1 VGTTSEDNVTDM
13 KMKKTVATINAT
25 AARIISGAIIAIGVV
40 LLVTNAVMTTPFIMG
55 IALLIIGVAI
65 IVLAKRH
72 PLKFAT
78 EKL

>member
-1 VGTTSEDNVTDM
+1 M
-13 KMKKTVATINAT
+13 KMKKTIATINAT
-25 AARIISGAIIAIGVV
+25 AARIISGVIIAIGVV

-55 IALLIIGVAI
+55 IALLIISVVI

-72 PLKFAT
+72 PLKLAT

>member
-1 VGTTSEDNVTDM
+1 M

-25 AARIISGAIIAIGVV
+25 TARIISGAIIAIGVV

-72 PLKFAT
+72 PLKLAT